1 MWRNIIVCIAFV
13 VGGLCFGVI
22 YLAEYDTY
30 ERTRDG
36 DKYAGPILKIKS
48 TGVRYLD
55 EASGEEKF
63 LRDPP
68 EDWIAQRKVGDR
80 IEVGCSVVR
89 CEALDVIAP
98 PSPLLFV
105 PMGALI
111 LIGALFVVLPIVDK
125 RRLARAG
132 VDPLAVI
139 SVLLRKAR
147 FQALIGGLMFLAFA
161 GFFVLVMVVDPSST
175 AGLIVIGFLAL
186 CCVLFGGVFLKRFF
200 GLWDI
205 KNSWILHVI
214 TQRPEDIVWIYEQVV
229 TAAGGA
235 GINRTVFICLADGRQ
250 YPVPLG
256 QAGTDDFIASLAAR
270 ATRAV
275 IGYSPELAK
284 SFKANPAGLA
294 QER

>member
-1 MWRNIIVCIAFV
+1 MARNIILLVTFV

-36 DKYAGPILKIKS
+36 EHYAGPILKIKKS
-48 TGVRYLD
+48 GIRYLD

-68 EDWIAQRKVGDR
+68 EDWAARRKVGER

-89 CEALDVIAP
+89 CEALDIIAP

-105 PMGALI
+105 PMGVLI
-111 LIGALFVVLPIVDK
+111 LIGLAFVVLPVVDRK
-125 RRLARAG
+125 RLARAG

-139 SVLLRKAR
+139 SVLLKKAR
-147 FQALIGGLMFLAFA
+147 FQALVGGLLFLAMG
-161 GFFVLVMVVDPSST
+161 GFFVLVMVVDPSSV
-175 AGLIVIGFLAL
+175 AGLIVIGFLAV
-186 CCVLFGGVFLKRFF
+186 CCVVFGGLLLKRFF
-200 GLWDI
+200 GLLDI

-214 TQRPEDIVWIYEQVV
+214 IQRPEEIVWIYEQMV
-229 TAAGGA
+229 TSRGGL
-235 GINRTVFICLADGRQ
+235 GVNRTVFICMADGRK

-256 QAGTDDFIASLAAR
+256 QTGIDDFIASLTTR

-284 SFKANPAGLA
+284 AFKDNPASLGDGG
-294 QER
+294 